1 MVFAPRQACRSDHAG
16 DWQTARLPPDRVRL
30 IAPRPSAWLRADKSG
45 LRWAVRGSPMLL
57 ASKRPVGLPTMKEQA
72 MNNEE
77 RRLAKPG
84 LDSL

>member
-30 IAPRPSAWLRADKSG
+30 IAPALPSGSG
-45 LRWAVRGSPMLL
+45 PTNRGCAGRYTGSPMLL

-77 RRLAKPG
+77 RRLAKLG

>member
-1 MVFAPRQACRSDHAG
+1 
-16 DWQTARLPPDRVRL
+16 
-30 IAPRPSAWLRADKSG
+30 
-45 LRWAVRGSPMLL
+45 MLL

-77 RRLAKPG
+77 QRLAKPG